1 VRLLPLA
8 SVLALSACVRGGA
21 ASTTDAPSCEY
32 SIAPPAPGSWI
43 LHVDARFER
52 TAGERFVAPEAGE
65 GIRQVSLVDDGTTR
79 PLGQRD
85 GAWLAPPCRGRC
97 TLRYD
102 VDLAAVAAGCHR
114 MDCMHRVG
122 EAFIGSAAIWM
133 LRPEP
138 MSGAIVRVTLQG
150 GDSSRFATGLRRDP
164 RGGYVMRSRELG
176 EASYTA
182 FGDLRPARVDVP
194 GGGALDVVA
203 LGPPVAMG
211 DAAAIAWVRDAATC
225 VARLYGRFPA
235 EATVFVVP
243 VSGADEVVFGRVL
256 SLAGGSVALLVGSE
270 TPASAEH
277 GDWVVVHELSHLG
290 TPSFVGEGH
299 WLEEGLATYYEPV
312 LRERAG
318 WMREEDLWKHFV
330 SQMPR
335 GVHRQGEPPSL
346 EERDDIDSTYWGGA
360 LFAFLA
366 DVRIRSA
373 SRGQRSLDDVLRSSL
388 ARLGDATHEATLA
401 DFIRVAGEATGSGAF
416 GEVYSHFA
424 MGGEPVDLDGIWRS
438 LGVVQQPDGTV
449 TMRDDAPLASVRRGI
464 ATGHQD

>member
-1 VRLLPLA
+1 
-8 SVLALSACVRGGA
+8 
-21 ASTTDAPSCEY
+21 
-32 SIAPPAPGSWI
+32 
-43 LHVDARFER
+43 
-52 TAGERFVAPEAGE
+52 
-65 GIRQVSLVDDGTTR
+65 
-79 PLGQRD
+79 
-85 GAWLAPPCRGRC
+85 
-97 TLRYD
+97 
-102 VDLAAVAAGCHR
+102 
-114 MDCMHRVG
+114 MHRVG

-133 LRPEP
+133 LRPEA
-138 MSGAIVRVTLQG
+138 MSGAVVRGTLQG
-150 GDSSRFATGLRRDP
+150 GDPSRFATGLRRDP
-164 RGGYVMRSRELG
+164 RGGFTMRSRELG

-182 FGDLRPARVDVP
+182 FGELRPAHIDVP
-194 GGGALDVVA
+194 GGGTLDVVA

-211 DAAAIAWVRDAATC
+211 DAAAIAWVRDAAGC

-235 EATVFVVP
+235 EATVFVLPVP
-243 VSGADEVVFGRVL
+243 GADEVVFGRVL
-256 SLAGGSVALLVGSE
+256 SLAGGSVALLVGSD

-290 TPSFVGEGH
+290 TVSFVGEGH

-335 GVHRQGEPPSL
+335 GVHKEGEPPSL

-360 LFAFLA
+360 LFAFLT
-366 DVRIRSA
+366 DVRIRTV
-373 SRGQRSLDDVLRSSL
+373 SRGQRSLDDVLRASL

-401 DFIRVAGEATGSGAF
+401 DFVRVAGEATGNGAF

-424 MGGEPVDLDGIWRS
+424 MGGEAVDLDGIWRS
-438 LGVVQQPDGTV
+438 LGVVAKPDGTV
-449 TMRDDAPLASVRRGI
+449 TLRDDAPLASVRRGI